1 MMQIRPILT
10 ALRRHR
16 IATFL
21 IALEIALACAV
32 LCNACFLIV
41 NRIHAMRI
49 VSGVDENS
57 LAYLSLDGYDQDRAN
72 DLNAR
77 IVAGISAIPGVRAVG
92 VLNAMPFGDEYRMN
106 GITIDPAHQRYNQVI
121 NTYTGDAASLR
132 ALNLHLVA
140 GRMPTSDDYRPIANG
155 FVPKDSLVLV
165 TRSLADAVWPGQDP
179 LGKDFWCIDFHFRVI
194 GVIDHFSIPDPE
206 SRAVTA
212 RDFSAFVP
220 SIPGNEQG
228 GNYVVQA
235 DPRELPHVFRDVMLA
250 IPKIA
255 PEVVVDHDGSGLVSD
270 LRERYFRN
278 DRAMVG
284 VLLGVIAALMLV
296 TALGIVGL
304 ASFWVQQRRKQIGIR
319 RAIGATRGDILRYFQ
334 TENFLIVTMGIVFGV
349 LLAYALNLM
358 LMKAYE
364 VTHLPAAYLATS
376 AIVLWLLGQL
386 AVLGPA
392 LRAAAVPPVVA
403 TRSV

>member
-1 MMQIRPILT
+1 MQIRPILT

-57 LAYLSLDGYDQDRAN
+57 LAYLSLDGYDSDRAN

-77 IVAGISAIPGVRAVG
+77 IVAGISAIPGVKTVG
-92 VLNAMPFGDEYRMN
+92 ILNAMPFGDEYRMN

-121 NTYTGDAASLR
+121 NTYAGDAASLR
-132 ALNLHLVA
+132 ALNLRLVA
-140 GRMPTSDDYRPIANG
+140 GRMPVPDDYRPIANG
-155 FVPKDSLVLV
+155 FVPRDSLVLI

-194 GVIDHFSIPDPE
+194 GVVDHLSVPDPE
-206 SRAVTA
+206 SRVVTA

-220 SIPGNEQG
+220 AIPGNEQG
-228 GNYVVQA
+228 GNYVIQA

-255 PEVVVDHDGSGLVSD
+255 PEVVVDHEGSGLVSD

-334 TENFLIVTMGIVFGV
+334 VENFLIVTMGIMFGV
-349 LLAYALNLM
+349 LLAYALNLV

-364 VTHLPAAYLATS
+364 VTHLPIAYLVTS

>member
-1 MMQIRPILT
+1 MQIRPILA

-41 NRIHAMRI
+41 NRIHAMHV
-49 VSGVDENS
+49 VSGVDEKS
-57 LAYLSLDGYDQDRAN
+57 LAYLVLDGYDRGRTN

-77 IVAGISAIPGVRAVG
+77 IIAGLSAIPGVKGVG
-92 VLNAMPFGDEYRMN
+92 VLNTIPFGDNSSIN
-106 GITIDPAHQRYNQVI
+106 GITIDPARQRYSHEI
-121 NTYTGDAASLR
+121 NTYIGDAASLR
-132 ALNLHLVA
+132 ALNLRLVA
-140 GRMPTSDDYRPIANG
+140 GRMPTTDDYRSIANG
-155 FVPKDSLVLV
+155 FVPRDSMVLI
-165 TRSLADAVWPGQDP
+165 TRSLADSVWPGENP

-194 GVIDHFSIPDPE
+194 GVVDHLTIPEPE
-206 SRAVTA
+206 SRAA
-212 RDFSAFVP
+212 AGRDFSAFVAAT
-220 SIPGNEQG
+220 PGNEMG
-228 GNYVVQA
+228 GGYVIQA
-235 DPRELPHVFRDVMLA
+235 DPRELPRVFREVMLA

-255 PEVVVDHDGSGLVSD
+255 PEVVVDHDGSGLLSD
-270 LRERYFRN
+270 LRERYFLN

-284 VLLGVIAALMLV
+284 ILLGVIAALMLV

-319 RAIGATRGDILRYFQ
+319 RAIGATRGDVLRYFQ
-334 TENFLIVTMGIVFGV
+334 IENFLIVTMGILFGV
-349 LLAYALNLM
+349 LLAYTLNLV

-364 VTHLPAAYLATS
+364 VTHLPAAYLVTS

>member
-1 MMQIRPILT
+1 MMQIRPILA

-41 NRIHAMRI
+41 NRIQAMRV
-49 VSGVDENS
+49 VSGVDEPS
-57 LAYLSLDGYDQDRAN
+57 LAYLSLDGYDRERAS

-77 IVAGISAIPGVRAVG
+77 VVAGISAIPGVKTVG
-92 VLNAMPFGDEYRMN
+92 LLNSIPFGDENHMN
-106 GITIDPAHQRYNQVI
+106 GITIDPARQRYNHVI
-121 NTYTGDAASLR
+121 NTYIGDAQGLR
-132 ALNLHLVA
+132 ALNLRLVA
-140 GRMPTSDDYRPIANG
+140 GRMPTPDDYRPIANG
-155 FVPKDSLVLV
+155 FVPRDSLALI
-165 TRSLADAVWPGQDP
+165 TRSLADSLWPGEDP

-194 GVIDHFSIPDPE
+194 GVIDHLAIPNPE
-206 SRAVTA
+206 SRTVAA
-212 RDFSAFVP
+212 RDFSAFIP
-220 SIPGNEQG
+220 AIPGNDVG
-228 GNYVVQA
+228 GTYVIQA
-235 DPRELPHVFRDVMLA
+235 DSRDLPHVFREAMLA

-255 PEVVVDHDGSGLVSD
+255 PEAVVDHDGSGLVSD

-284 VLLGVIAALMLV
+284 ILLGVIAALMLV

-349 LLAYALNLM
+349 LLAYALNLV

>member
-1 MMQIRPILT
+1 MMQIRPILA

-32 LCNACFLIV
+32 LCNACFLIA
-41 NRIHAMRI
+41 NRIQAMRI

-57 LAYLSLDGYDQDRAN
+57 LAYLSLDGYGRDRVS

-77 IVAGISAIPGVRAVG
+77 IVAGISAVPGVKAAG
-92 VLNAMPFGDEYRMN
+92 VLNTMPFSSNSNIN
-106 GITIDPAHQRYNQVI
+106 GITIDPARQRYNHEI
-121 NTYTGDAASLR
+121 NTYVGDLTSLR

-140 GRMPTSDDYRPIANG
+140 GRMPTQDDSRPIING
-155 FVPKDSLVLV
+155 FVPRDSLVLI
-165 TRSLADAVWPGQDP
+165 TRSLADAVWPGEDP

-194 GVIDHFSIPDPE
+194 GVVDHFTVPDPE
-206 SRAVTA
+206 SRSVAS

-220 SIPGNEQG
+220 AISGNDLG
-228 GNYVVQA
+228 GTYVIQA
-235 DPRELPHVFRDVMLA
+235 NPRELPHVFRDVMLT

-278 DRAMVG
+278 DRAMVDI
-284 VLLGVIAALMLV
+284 LLGVIAALMLV

-349 LLAYALNLM
+349 LLAYVLNLI

-364 VTHLPAAYLATS
+364 VTHLPAAYLAAS
-376 AIVLWLLGQL
+376 AIALWLLGQL

>member
-1 MMQIRPILT
+1 MQIRPILT
-10 ALRRHR
+10 ALRRHL

-49 VSGVDENS
+49 VSGVDENA
-57 LAYLSLDGYDQDRAN
+57 LAYLSLGGYDKDHAA

-77 IVAGISAIPGVRAVG
+77 IVAGISALPGVKAVG
-92 VLNAMPFGDEYRMN
+92 VLNSIPFGDEYRMN
-106 GITIDPAHQRYNQVI
+106 GITIDPARQRYDHVI
-121 NTYTGDAASLR
+121 NTYGGDAQSLR
-132 ALNLHLVA
+132 ALNLQLVA
-140 GRMPTSDDYRPIANG
+140 GRMPTSDDYRPIDKG
-155 FVPKDSLVLV
+155 FVPKDSLVLI
-165 TRSLADAVWPGQDP
+165 TRALADSVWPGEDP

-194 GVIDHFSIPDPE
+194 GVVDHFAVPAPE
-206 SRAVTA
+206 SRSPAA

-228 GNYVVQA
+228 GGYVIRA
-235 DPRELPHVFRDVMLA
+235 DPRDLPHVFRQVMLA

-284 VLLGVIAALMLV
+284 ILLGVIASLMLV

-334 TENFLIVTMGIVFGV
+334 TENFLIVTMGVVFGV
-349 LLAYALNLM
+349 VLAYALNLI
-358 LMKAYE
+358 LMKSYE
-364 VTHLPAAYLATS
+364 VAHLPIGYLLAS
-376 AIVLWLLGQL
+376 AIVLWVLGQL

>member
-1 MMQIRPILT
+1 MQIRPILV

-41 NRIHAMRI
+41 NRINAMHI
-49 VSGVDENS
+49 VSGVDESS
-57 LAYLSLDGYDQDRAN
+57 LAYLSLEGYDRDHVN

-77 IVAGISAIPGVRAVG
+77 VVAGISAIPGVRAVG
-92 VLNAMPFGDEYRMN
+92 VLNSIPFGDDNRMN
-106 GITIDPAHQRYNQVI
+106 GITIDPARQRYNHVI
-121 NTYTGDAASLR
+121 NTYAGDAQSLR
-132 ALNLHLVA
+132 ALGLHLVA
-140 GRMPTSDDYRPIANG
+140 GRMPTADDYRPVVSG
-155 FVPKDSLVLV
+155 FVPRDSLVLI
-165 TRSLADAVWPGQDP
+165 TRSLADSVWPGEDP
-179 LGKDFWCIDFHFRVI
+179 LGKDFWCIDFHFRVM
-194 GVIDHFSIPDPE
+194 GVIDHLTVPE
-206 SRAVTA
+206 PENRLPTE

-220 SIPGNEQG
+220 AISGNDMG
-228 GNYVVQA
+228 GTYVIQA
-235 DPRELPHVFRDVMLA
+235 DPRELPHIFREVMLA

-284 VLLGVIAALMLV
+284 ILLGVIAALMMV

-334 TENFLIVTMGIVFGV
+334 TENFLIVTMGVMFGFV
-349 LLAYALNLM
+349 LAYALNLI
-358 LMKAYE
+358 LMKSYE
-364 VTHLPAAYLATS
+364 VSHLPIGYLLTS
-376 AIVLWLLGQL
+376 SVVLWLLGQL